1 MDKKFAVQNNKGVF
15 PAWFD
20 FAAMLLWFVVVQLA
34 ATLIAVAAGWSPL
47 MPASPTLAEQ
57 TAYARGVA
65 IVYVASMAVTI
76 GGVAAYR
83 HLRGARGRVA
93 RWSARGFNPAVL
105 LCAFVVLVATNVVI
119 EPLTELLPVPNQ
131 DFGRGAW
138 VLVMAVAA
146 APLCEEFLCRGIIL
160 EDVRRK
166 RGAAWAAVL
175 SAAFFGIMHLQPG
188 VVVPAFFMGLIFAT
202 VYIHTRS
209 LFSTIVLHALNNASA
224 LALRSF
230 GGIEEV
236 SLRELLGA
244 DVYMRVYIASAAV
257 VLCGAVWGVRR
268 LAAAAAEDKSAL
280 RADDASAGSAE
291 EP

>member
-20 FAAMLLWFVVVQLA
+20 FAAMLLWFVVVQFA

-57 TAYARGVA
+57 TAYARGMA

-83 HLRGARGRVA
+83 HLRGAHGRVA

-236 SLRELLGA
+236 SLRELLGE